1 MNFTLLANQMVKRL
15 GSPTGKIWAV
25 LRSFIDELKRS
36 LLLVLVLLG
45 LALFDFFSRVLP
57 ATEPTSASEDSLD
70 LPDVNNNIR
79 LSNDQ
84 LQYYLLK
91 ISEFGKKPDNSNQ
104 SIEDEAA
111 DKQIQAPEETA
122 IVDEFRLLG
131 VFKDEVFFAVIHHS
145 EAGKDSQMSKVQIG
159 SEIRGFTVT
168 SISKNEVTLVSEGDK
183 VKVLRIFDINKSHKF

>member
-1 MNFTLLANQMVKRL
+1 LNFTLLANQMVKRL
-15 GSPTGKIWAV
+15 GSPTGKIWDV
-25 LRSFIDELKRS
+25 LSPFIDELRRS
-36 LLLVLVLLG
+36 LPLVLVLLG
-45 LALFDFFSRVLP
+45 LALVDFFFRVLP
-57 ATEPTSASEDSLD
+57 STEPSSASEDSLD

-91 ISEFGKKPDNSNQ
+91 INEFGKKPDNSIQ

>member
-1 MNFTLLANQMVKRL
+1 MVKRL
-15 GSPTGKIWAV
+15 GSPTGKIWDV
-25 LRSFIDELKRS
+25 LSPFIDELRRS
-36 LLLVLVLLG
+36 LPLVLVLLG
-45 LALFDFFSRVLP
+45 LALVDFFFRVLP
-57 ATEPTSASEDSLD
+57 STEPSSASEDSLD

-91 ISEFGKKPDNSNQ
+91 INEFGKKPDNSIQ